1 MLLAE
6 GAPPVL
12 EMDHEAVV
20 AVAGGGDIGQRRRGR
35 RGRRWS
41 GRGRRRGDGGP
52 RHWSIGDGGPLQ
64 DVYGRKEKKI
74 RLGGDDLGISHPAVR
89 NLIDLF
95 LRNMLI
101 DK

>member
-1 MLLAE
+1 VDE
-6 GAPPVL
+6 G
-12 EMDHEAVV
+12 
-20 AVAGGGDIGQRRRGR
+20 G
-35 RGRRWS
+35 
-41 GRGRRRGDGGP
+41 
-52 RHWSIGDGGPLQ
+52 

-74 RLGGDDLGISHPAVR
+74 RLGGDDPGISHPVVR